1 MNRGN
6 ARPIESIQW
15 QPQERLGQLSMDAQ
29 LRPWLIGKGLLTLRL
44 REACGARFAL
54 RLVDQWTGL
63 LSASHKAALRT
74 EDNAGLF
81 RDVEMC
87 RGDSVW
93 VFGQTIV
100 PDSTLCVHP
109 WLAELG
115 DSALGETLADLSGV
129 ERSPYEY
136 AWLPTEE
143 AVTARAPMVRNSDRL
158 GRSGGAHKAGEEQD
172 GQDVREG
179 LDEGHR
185 HLAHDRDAEDELHE
199 QTQLDEKQ
207 LELRA
212 ALKIEVGALAVALA
226 KEKLL
231 LSRLALIPRQLQRRE
246 SKKGVPA
253 LV

>member
-1 MNRGN
+1 MTRGS

-15 QPQERLGQLSMDAQ
+15 QPQERLGQLSMDAH

-44 REACGARFAL
+44 REACGERFAM

-87 RGDSVW
+87 CGHSVW
-93 VFGQTIV
+93 VFGQTVV
-100 PDSTLCVHP
+100 PDPTLCLHP

-115 DSALGETLADLSGV
+115 DAALGETLADLSGV

-143 AVTARAPMVRNSDRL
+143 AVVARALREAEIKPAGLWARRARIALRGAPLLTQELFLPSM
-158 GRSGGAHKAGEEQD
+158 GRVS
-172 GQDVREG
+172 
-179 LDEGHR
+179 
-185 HLAHDRDAEDELHE
+185 
-199 QTQLDEKQ
+199 
-207 LELRA
+207 
-212 ALKIEVGALAVALA
+212 
-226 KEKLL
+226 
-231 LSRLALIPRQLQRRE
+231 
-246 SKKGVPA
+246 
-253 LV
+253 